1 MYLKNGKATIYY
13 ERSGHGRPL
22 LIVHGAIEGTRYFR
36 ELVEILRDYYEV
48 FTYDRRG
55 NGRSTCE
62 TGASYELEA
71 QVSDAVAIIK
81 QLSLSEVVLIG
92 HSAGGTIALE
102 TFKAVSADIAH
113 VIIYETPIYT
123 LIKDEKPELY
133 EWVSRMIAMRDEG
146 KMKEV
151 SKEFAMSIGQ
161 MDTRARK
168 KEPYEKALDREDF
181 KHFIKYE
188 FPVFS
193 YYSPDTEFFRI
204 NSSYISVMVGDRSAD
219 SNLSW
224 ASQKFAETIGSRV
237 FHVAGYHNLPYDLP
251 LDFAVGVLGILRYHG
266 L

>member
-1 MYLKNGKATIYY
+1 MYLRNGKANIYY
-13 ERSGHGRPL
+13 ERSGHGQPL
-22 LIVHGAIEGTRYFR
+22 LIVHGAIEGTRYFK

-62 TGASYELEA
+62 DGADFDLDA
-71 QVSDAVAIIK
+71 QVSDAAA
-81 QLSLSEVVLIG
+81 LIEGLELEDVILVG

-102 TFKAVSADIAH
+102 TFRAISNKIAH

-133 EWVSRMIAMRDEG
+133 EWVGKMIALRDAG
-146 KMKEV
+146 KHKEV
-151 SKEFAMSIGQ
+151 AKEFAMSIGT
-161 MDTRARK
+161 MDPRARK
-168 KEPYEKALDREDF
+168 KESEEKAMDREDF
-181 KHFIKYE
+181 KHFITYE

-193 YYSPDTEFFRI
+193 FYEPNVEFFKL
-204 NSSYISVMVGDRSAD
+204 NSDYISVMVGDRSMD

-224 ASQKFAETIGSRV
+224 ASQNFAEVIGSKV
-237 FHVAGYHNLPYDLP
+237 YHVAGYHNLPYDLP
-251 LDFAVGVLGILRYHG
+251 LDFAVSVLGILRYRG